1 MGGLV
6 ASYLMKGLT
15 KLWKIHINIMKLEE
29 GKSFLIHQ
37 IHQFFSY
44 TFLLF
49 CRTSVHV
56 SKYYIITENNV
67 WWRKCLV
74 ENLVNKE

>member
-1 MGGLV
+1 MILVQTPSGVHNRDFMNSLCHIVGGLV

-37 IHQFFSY
+37 IHQFFS
-44 TFLLF
+44 
-49 CRTSVHV
+49 
-56 SKYYIITENNV
+56 
-67 WWRKCLV
+67 
-74 ENLVNKE
+74 